1 MQSSAASLSLGLAS
15 DTALDPLAFGFAGV
29 AFDVHPWP
37 ELRFQLDEEHRL
49 FRALDHD
56 GPRLARV
63 HCAIGGASELADDY
77 GREIR
82 ARWDGDVLH
91 GATGGVRVE
100 ARDLGDGRFA
110 ATALVS
116 PDARGCS
123 SLLTALAGALAYRM
137 GGLVLHASGVEVD
150 GDGYL
155 FIGPSGAGKTTA
167 ANHCPGARWFARDRA
182 VVFRSSERWYAAGM
196 CGGDPIELAR
206 ADARVVP
213 LRGILRVHRG
223 EGASRIE
230 ALSALGA
237 LVALR
242 ESLQTVVSGPPEEQ
256 ALADRML
263 ALHAESRVGA
273 LRSVL
278 GDDLVPTLGEWR

>member
-1 MQSSAASLSLGLAS
+1 MQSSAVALPLGLAS
-15 DTALDPLAFGFAGV
+15 DTAADPLAFNFAGV
-29 AFDVHPWP
+29 AFDVHPYP
-37 ELRFQLDEEHRL
+37 DLRFCLDDEHRL
-49 FRALDHD
+49 FRSIGHD
-56 GPRLARV
+56 EPLLARV
-63 HCAIGGASELADDY
+63 HCAIGGASELTGDY

-91 GATGGVRVE
+91 GMTGGVRVE

-116 PDARGCS
+116 PDSRGCS

-137 GGLVLHASGVEVD
+137 GGLVLHASGVEID
-150 GDGYL
+150 GEGYL

-182 VVFRSSERWYAAGM
+182 VVFRTGERWHAAGM

-223 EGASRIE
+223 ETASRIE

-242 ESLQTVVSGPPEEQ
+242 ESLQCVASGPREEE

-263 ALHAESRVGA
+263 ALHAQSRVGA

-278 GDDLVPTLGEWR
+278 GDDLVPTLVGWR